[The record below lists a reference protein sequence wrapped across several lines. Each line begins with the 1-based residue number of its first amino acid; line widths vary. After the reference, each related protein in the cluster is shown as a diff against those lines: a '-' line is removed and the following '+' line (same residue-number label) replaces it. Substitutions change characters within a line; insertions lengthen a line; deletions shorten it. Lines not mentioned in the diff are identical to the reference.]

1 MQTTLETTMAGL
13 LKCMMVYTNRI
24 GDETPQGR
32 VAELSVP
39 VVSLAPQ
46 PEIKLE
52 RGLKRQWSTS
62 TEHEKPL
69 KTVKVVTLV
78 SDVECV
84 DLTGE

>member
-13 LKCMMVYTNRI
+13 LKCMMVYTNRV
-24 GDETPQGR
+24 GGETPQ
-32 VAELSVP
+32 P